1 MFTKR
6 ELLRISKV
14 AGELFDYYLTSRL
27 IPHPNRIVWLNPVS
41 GAEYFPDYVLNDL
54 FHLSY
59 LQRCGVRALWDLKKC
74 LLGGQ
79 GTIKYEADL
88 QRMFGDIFYSE
99 VASNQSEVSE
109 KLYQQAQDSFSSQK
123 IVSATFRAERLKD
136 KAFLVLSR
144 VVLKPRNEFFNL
156 ELVRSHSEDAQERL
170 THVYRIIVKG
180 ARS

>member
-1 MFTKR
+1 MFTKK
-6 ELLRISKV
+6 ELLQISKV
-14 AGELFDYYLTSRL
+14 PEELFDCYLTSRL

-41 GAEYFPDYVLNDL
+41 RAEYFPNYALNDL

-59 LQRCGVRALWDLKKC
+59 LQRCGVRALWDLKKL
-74 LLGGQ
+74 LLGGE
-79 GTIKYEADL
+79 GTIKYEADV

-99 VASNQSEVSE
+99 VVSNQSKVSE

-144 VVLKPRNEFFNL
+144 LILKPRNGFFNL
-156 ELVRSHSEDAQERL
+156 ELVQSHSEDAQERL
-170 THVYRIIVKG
+170 TQVYRIIMKG
-180 ARS
+180 GRS